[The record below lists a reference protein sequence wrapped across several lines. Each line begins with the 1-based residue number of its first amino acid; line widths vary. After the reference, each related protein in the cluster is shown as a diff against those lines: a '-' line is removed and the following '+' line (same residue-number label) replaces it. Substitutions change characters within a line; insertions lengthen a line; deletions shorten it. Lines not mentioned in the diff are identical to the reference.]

1 VYRPIIALKAGKV
14 VIMSVDHPGIP
25 PPAGI
30 AAELAATKRRA
41 HDLTFYDQLTG
52 LPNRRCFD
60 QVMDRMIRRGG
71 PPFGLLLLDIDHL
84 KVTNDTMGHAV
95 GDRLI
100 CDVAEHLCTAHG
112 GDSVFRLSSD
122 EFAVI
127 EEDCLRHDQLAR
139 SAARILDRL
148 SSAADAGE
156 RRTSPQLSIGGALFG
171 QDGKNAT
178 TIRQSADLAL
188 QKAKATN
195 RGGYVP
201 FAASLRTAINRKV
214 GMMNAVG
221 QAISDGRLQ
230 THYQPLMRLD
240 TREVI
245 GLEALTRMRSPA
257 GDVIAAGA
265 FQAAFAEPDMAV
277 RITDGM
283 LMQVASDLRSW
294 IDAGISFQHVGINL
308 SAADFERPD
317 LERRI
322 AEAFGNA
329 GVPLKH
335 VVLEVT
341 EAVLMDGVTGG
352 IIDAIE
358 RLRQQGLL
366 VALDDFGTGFAS
378 LTHLLRFPVDIIKID
393 KSFVDGILYDLPSEV
408 IIEALIRI
416 ASRLD
421 LKIVAEGIEYEAQA
435 RKLVSMGCR
444 LGQGYLFGR
453 AADAVRVGEILQ
465 TSGQKQ

>member
-1 VYRPIIALKAGKV
+1 MV
-14 VIMSVDHPGIP
+14 MSVDHPGIP

-30 AAELAATKRRA
+30 AAELAATRRRA
-41 HDLTFYDQLTG
+41 HNLTFYDQLTG

-60 QVMDRMIRRGG
+60 QVMDRMIRKGS
-71 PPFGLLLLDIDHL
+71 PAFGLLLLDIDHL
-84 KVTNDTMGHAV
+84 RIVNDTMGHAA

-100 CDVAEHLCTAHG
+100 CDVAQLLSAG
-112 GDSVFRLSSD
+112 NDGDNLFRLSSD
-122 EFAVI
+122 EFALI
-127 EEDCLRHDQLAR
+127 EENCPRHDQLAR
-139 SAARILDRL
+139 SAERILDRL

-156 RRTSPQLSIGGALFG
+156 RRTSPQLSIGGALFDR
-171 QDGKNAT
+171 DGKDAV

-188 QKAKATN
+188 QKAKAIK
-195 RGGYVP
+195 RGGYIP
-201 FAASLRTAINRKV
+201 FTAGLRTAIDRKV
-214 GMMNAVG
+214 GTINAVD
-221 QAISDGRLQ
+221 QAISDGRLR
-230 THYQPLMRLD
+230 THYQPLVRLD

-245 GLEALTRMRSPA
+245 GLEALTRMSSLT
-257 GDVIAAGA
+257 GDIVAAGV
-265 FQAAFAEPDMAV
+265 FQAAFAEPDMAL

-283 LMQVASDLRSW
+283 LTRVAGDIRSW

-308 SAADFERPD
+308 SAADFERPG

-341 EAVLMDGVTGG
+341 EAVLMDGVAGG
-352 IIDAIE
+352 VIDAVE
-358 RLRQQGLL
+358 RLRQQGML

-393 KSFVDGILYDLPSEV
+393 KSFVDGVVDDLPSEV

-416 ASRLD
+416 ARRLD
-421 LKIVAEGIEYEAQA
+421 LTIVAEGIEYEGQA
-435 RKLVSMGCR
+435 RKLAGMGCR

-453 AADAVRVGEILQ
+453 AVDAVLVGEILQ
-465 TSGQKQ
+465 ASGQKQ